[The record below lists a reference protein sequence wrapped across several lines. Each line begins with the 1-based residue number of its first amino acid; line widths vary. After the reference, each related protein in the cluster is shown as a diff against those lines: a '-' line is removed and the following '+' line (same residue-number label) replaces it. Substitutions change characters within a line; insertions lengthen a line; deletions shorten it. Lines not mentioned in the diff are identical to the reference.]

1 MPDHNGETPLRSGK
15 PRLIRQLNDRSVF
28 EAIEEMGLSSRAQL
42 SRVTGGSAPTMAKAV
57 RRLRQLGLLDE
68 VGLSSPDG
76 AGRPGRM
83 FRVAK
88 VSSQVIGIAID
99 YRYCRVTPAG
109 LDGGYNHENI
119 ITIKTPA
126 DYRSLLRDLT
136 KAVRKLTADGPKTLA
151 MGVSVPGMIDKS
163 DGRVLLS
170 PNMHCLDGQ
179 CVGVDLETETGIKAY
194 VLHETLASCL
204 AEQSYGLA
212 KKLEHLVLISVMEGY
227 ACSAVVAGQL
237 LEGHDGMAGEMGHIP
252 VDLNGAQC
260 GCGNRGCIETM
271 ATDQSLA
278 RRVGERLGRRIEVEE
293 MADMVSAGQIDIR
306 QDINET
312 LAYLAIGVASAV
324 NTFNPELVLVAS
336 RMFDFLP
343 GAFDDLINQVRQ
355 RSVRPLVN
363 RCRIIRSAGD
373 KVQGG
378 VAAALRGLKNSLGPT
393 MNWR

>member
-1 MPDHNGETPLRSGK
+1 
-15 PRLIRQLNDRSVF
+15 
-28 EAIEEMGLSSRAQL
+28 
-42 SRVTGGSAPTMAKAV
+42 
-57 RRLRQLGLLDE
+57 
-68 VGLSSPDG
+68 
-76 AGRPGRM
+76 
-83 FRVAK
+83 
-88 VSSQVIGIAID
+88 
-99 YRYCRVTPAG
+99 
-109 LDGGYNHENI
+109 
-119 ITIKTPA
+119 
-126 DYRSLLRDLT
+126 
-136 KAVRKLTADGPKTLA
+136 
-151 MGVSVPGMIDKS
+151 
-163 DGRVLLS
+163 
-170 PNMHCLDGQ
+170 
-179 CVGVDLETETGIKAY
+179 
-194 VLHETLASCL
+194 
-204 AEQSYGLA
+204 
-212 KKLEHLVLISVMEGY
+212 MEGY

>member
-1 MPDHNGETPLRSGK
+1 MSLRSGR

-88 VSSQVIGIAID
+88 ASSQVIGIVID
-99 YRYCRVTPAG
+99 YRFCQVTPAA
-109 LDGGYNHENI
+109 LDGSYHRENI
-119 ITIKTPA
+119 ITIKTPP
-126 DYRSLLRDLT
+126 DYRSLLRDIV
-136 KAVRKLTADGPKTLA
+136 KAVRKLAAAGPKTLA
-151 MGVSVPGMIDKS
+151 LGISVPGMIDRS
-163 DGRVLLS
+163 DGKVLLS
-170 PNMHCLDGQ
+170 PNMHSLDGQ
-179 CVGVDLETETGIKAY
+179 RVGADIESETGINAY

-204 AEQSYGLA
+204 AEQSYGVA
-212 KKLEHLVLISVMEGY
+212 KKLQHLILISVLEGY
-227 ACSAVVAGQL
+227 ACSAVVGGQL

-252 VDLNGAQC
+252 VDLNGEVC
-260 GCGNRGCIETM
+260 GCGNRGCIETL

-278 RRVGERLGRRIEVEE
+278 RRVSRRLGRKIEIEE
-293 MADMVSAGQIDIR
+293 MVEVASRGEMDIADEL
-306 QDINET
+306 NET
-312 LAYLAIGVASAV
+312 LNYLAIGVAGAV

-336 RMFDFLP
+336 RMFDLSP
-343 GAFDDLINQVRQ
+343 NAFDDLINLVRQ

-363 RCRIIRSAGD
+363 RCRIVRSAGD
-373 KVQGG
+373 KLQGG

-393 MNWR
+393 MNWK